1 MDFNKIAQEVVKNIG
16 GKENIAV
23 MEHCATRL
31 RIVAKD
37 NDKVSV
43 EGLSSLFLW
52 NNRTITIWSNFN
64 KFKGIYIRY
73 DRWSSCRNVCYAI

>member
-1 MDFNKIAQEVVKNIG
+1 MDERQTAEKILQYIG

-43 EGLSSLFLW
+43 EGLKS
-52 NNRTITIWSNFN
+52 IQ
-64 KFKGIYIRY
+64 
-73 DRWSSCRNVCYAI
+73 

>member
-31 RIVAKD
+31 RIVTKD

-43 EGLSSLFLW
+43 EGLKS
-52 NNRTITIWSNFN
+52 IQ
-64 KFKGIYIRY
+64 
-73 DRWSSCRNVCYAI
+73 

>member
-23 MEHCATRL
+23 MEHCTTRL

-43 EGLSSLFLW
+43 EGLKS
-52 NNRTITIWSNFN
+52 IQ
-64 KFKGIYIRY
+64 
-73 DRWSSCRNVCYAI
+73 

>member
-23 MEHCATRL
+23 MEQCATRL

-43 EGLSSLFLW
+43 EGLKS
-52 NNRTITIWSNFN
+52 IQ
-64 KFKGIYIRY
+64 
-73 DRWSSCRNVCYAI
+73 

>member
-1 MDFNKIAQEVVKNIG
+1 MDNKSIAEEILKNIG

-43 EGLSSLFLW
+43 EGLKS
-52 NNRTITIWSNFN
+52 IQ
-64 KFKGIYIRY
+64 
-73 DRWSSCRNVCYAI
+73 

>member
-1 MDFNKIAQEVVKNIG
+1 MDFNKIAQEVVKNIV

-43 EGLSSLFLW
+43 EGLKS
-52 NNRTITIWSNFN
+52 IQ
-64 KFKGIYIRY
+64 
-73 DRWSSCRNVCYAI
+73 